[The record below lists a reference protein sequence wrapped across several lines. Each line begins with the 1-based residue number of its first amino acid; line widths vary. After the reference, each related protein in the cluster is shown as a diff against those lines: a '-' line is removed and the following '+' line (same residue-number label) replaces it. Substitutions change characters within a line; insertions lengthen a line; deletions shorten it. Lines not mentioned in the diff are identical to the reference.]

1 MAKQTEYGEQ
11 SYDLQEL
18 RPEVDKLFE
27 EFDALA
33 DKPLDEGE
41 RKVLAEISKVLEKI
55 KAKIALRGDD
65 KEVKDDDVL
74 PRSKREELHNL
85 VHLIRAALEERG
97 AASLDHCKW
106 PREQQDAA
114 ESSAGADDS
123 KPASAATGCI
133 PCKPRAWKQQQ
144 QSKKQQ
150 QEQEEKEGVSL
161 TLLLRL
167 TKNVLEPEQYYE
179 WTTSYVDEE
188 RIYGWDKEAGEV
200 IDALVAPDD
209 SERKFRAAGIA
220 GIHGSGKT
228 ALAQKVFVHDKAKDN
243 FALRLWVCVG
253 PPDSEDR
260 FNLLYRMLDN
270 LGLDTAKV
278 EDIVDKSKV
287 VTDATTEERKRM
299 EKPEAAPVVDKLRRK
314 AAEMVAKRRASAARG
329 AGQQN
334 QAAEKA
340 DDTQGAPKKEESVVT
355 EAGAGEDANKQ
366 AKEEEERILKELL
379 EEQIA
384 NSRAVEKS
392 KIGVLLYILNMTL
405 SKTSYMIVFDDI
417 RAYRRDDDDGCWYSN
432 LTLLPPKEG
441 EWGDRLAYGLP
452 KGEHRSAVLVTC
464 LKEDD
469 AKIMART
476 GLVVRPPKLEG
487 EDAWKLF
494 RREYDQ
500 AKDDKRKK
508 EGGKVEEDLLL
519 KQLEEMKK
527 EIVDKCLG
535 LPVAIIEAARGFA
548 GLDPLPDDTSP
559 MKEAAAEAKPAA
571 AGGHTESSKDMGMQ
585 LPEAAAGAE
594 AADGEPDED

>member
-1 MAKQTEYGEQ
+1 MSFPEQ
-11 SYDLQEL
+11 
-18 RPEVDKLFE
+18 
-27 EFDALA
+27 
-33 DKPLDEGE
+33 EGG
-41 RKVLAEISKVLEKI
+41 AAQPGAPHQGCI
-55 KAKIALRGDD
+55 GGT
-65 KEVKDDDVL
+65 
-74 PRSKREELHNL
+74 
-85 VHLIRAALEERG
+85 RAA
-97 AASLDHCKW
+97 SSDHCKW

-123 KPASAATGCI
+123 KPASAATCCI

-200 IDALVAPDD
+200 IDALVAPDG
-209 SERKFRAAGIA
+209 SERMFRAAGIA

-278 EDIVDKSKV
+278 EDIVDKSNV
-287 VTDATTEERKRM
+287 VTTAI
-299 EKPEAAPVVDKLRRK
+299 EKETAAVDKELIREKAAKMVAAAP
-314 AAEMVAKRRASAARG
+314 G
-329 AGQQN
+329 QN
-334 QAAEKA
+334 QAVETA
-340 DDTQGAPKKEESVVT
+340 KKET
-355 EAGAGEDANKQ
+355 TGDGP
-366 AKEEEERILKELL
+366 KEEEGSVVSEAGIFKELPKKK
-379 EEQIA
+379 ID
-384 NSRAVEKS
+384 NSRTVETS

-417 RAYRRDDDDGCWYSN
+417 RAYRRDDDDVHTHGCWYSN
-432 LTLLPPKEG
+432 LTLQPPAEG

-452 KGEHRSAVLVTC
+452 KGEHRGAVLVTC
-464 LKEDD
+464 RKEDD

-519 KQLEEMKK
+519 KQLEEMK
-527 EIVDKCLG
+527 EDIVKKCLG

-548 GLDPLPDDTSP
+548 VLDPLPDLPGDTSP

-571 AGGHTESSKDMGMQ
+571 AGGHIESSKDMEKQ
-585 LPEAAAGAE
+585 LPEAAAAGAE

>member
-123 KPASAATGCI
+123 KPASAATCCI

-188 RIYGWDKEAGEV
+188 RIYGWNKEAGEV
-200 IDALVAPDD
+200 IDALVAPDG
-209 SERKFRAAGIA
+209 SERMFRAAGIA

-278 EDIVDKSKV
+278 EDIVDKSNV
-287 VTDATTEERKRM
+287 VTTAI
-299 EKPEAAPVVDKLRRK
+299 EKETAAVDKELIREKAAKMVAAAP
-314 AAEMVAKRRASAARG
+314 G
-329 AGQQN
+329 QN
-334 QAAEKA
+334 QAVETA
-340 DDTQGAPKKEESVVT
+340 KKETTGDGPKEEGSVVS
-355 EAGAGEDANKQ
+355 EAG
-366 AKEEEERILKELL
+366 IFKELL
-379 EEQIA
+379 KKKID
-384 NSRAVEKS
+384 NSRTVETS
-392 KIGVLLYILNMTL
+392 KIGRCNDL
-405 SKTSYMIVFDDI
+405 
-417 RAYRRDDDDGCWYSN
+417 A
-432 LTLLPPKEG
+432 LT
-441 EWGDRLAYGLP
+441 
-452 KGEHRSAVLVTC
+452 
-464 LKEDD
+464 
-469 AKIMART
+469 I
-476 GLVVRPPKLEG
+476 
-487 EDAWKLF
+487 
-494 RREYDQ
+494 
-500 AKDDKRKK
+500 
-508 EGGKVEEDLLL
+508 GGKAMQC
-519 KQLEEMKK
+519 KH
-527 EIVDKCLG
+527 G
-535 LPVAIIEAARGFA
+535 IIRR
-548 GLDPLPDDTSP
+548 TN
-559 MKEAAAEAKPAA
+559 
-571 AGGHTESSKDMGMQ
+571 
-585 LPEAAAGAE
+585 
-594 AADGEPDED
+594 

>member
-1 MAKQTEYGEQ
+1 MANQSGSGEE
-11 SYDLQEL
+11 SYKLQKL
-18 RPEVDKLFE
+18 RPEVDDLCNDY
-27 EFDALA
+27 DALV
-33 DKPLDEGE
+33 DSPLDE
-41 RKVLAEISKVLEKI
+41 RKDLDNIFEVLKEIRIKISPPQQVDGKKV
-55 KAKIALRGDD
+55 
-65 KEVKDDDVL
+65 DDDEDKLL
-74 PRSKREELHNL
+74 PPSKREELGNL
-85 VHLIRAALEERG
+85 LPLIRAALEQRSKRPRG
-97 AASLDHCKW
+97 
-106 PREQQDAA
+106 QQGAA
-114 ESSAGADDS
+114 ESSAGGADDS
-123 KPASAATGCI
+123 KPASSATTGCI
-133 PCKPRAWKQQQ
+133 PCKPRASKQQQ
-144 QSKKQQ
+144 QSK

-200 IDALVAPDD
+200 IDALVAPDG
-209 SERKFRAAGIA
+209 SERMFRAAGIA

-278 EDIVDKSKV
+278 EEIVDKSNV
-287 VTDATTEERKRM
+287 VTKAI
-299 EKPEAAPVVDKLRRK
+299 EKETAELREKEDK
-314 AAEMVAKRRASAARG
+314 MVAAARG
-329 AGQQN
+329 AGQN
-334 QAAEKA
+334 QAVETAAKKETPG
-340 DDTQGAPKKEESVVT
+340 DAPKKDEGSGVY
-355 EAGAGEDANKQ
+355 EAGAGDDTNKQ
-366 AKEEEERILKELL
+366 AKEEDRIFKEK
-379 EEQIA
+379 ID
-384 NSRAVEKS
+384 NSRAVETS

-417 RAYRRDDDDGCWYSN
+417 RAYRHDDDDVHTRGCWYSN
-432 LTLLPPKEG
+432 LTLPPPAEG

-452 KGEHRSAVLVTC
+452 KGEHRGAVLVTC
-464 LKEDD
+464 RKEDD

-487 EDAWKLF
+487 DDAWKLF

-500 AKDDKRKK
+500 AKDDKRKE

-519 KQLEEMKK
+519 KQLEEMKV
-527 EIVDKCLG
+527 EIVNKCLG

-548 GLDPLPDDTSP
+548 GLDPLPDLPDDTSQRKL
-559 MKEAAAEAKPAA
+559 KEAAAEVKPAPAAASAAA
-571 AGGHTESSKDMGMQ
+571 AGGHTRTQSSEGIHQ
-585 LPEAAAGAE
+585 AEEEVAAAGAAE
-594 AADGEPDED
+594 AADESE

>member
-1 MAKQTEYGEQ
+1 MAKQTESGEE
-11 SYDLQEL
+11 SYDLQKL

-27 EFDALA
+27 ELDAMA
-33 DKPLDEGE
+33 DKPLDDESE
-41 RKVLAEISKVLEKI
+41 RNVLAEISKVLEQI
-55 KAKIALRGDD
+55 KAKIALRGDG

-85 VHLIRAALEERG
+85 VRLLRAALVERG
-97 AASLDHCKW
+97 AASSDHCKW

-114 ESSAGADDS
+114 ESSGAGGADDS
-123 KPASAATGCI
+123 KPATTGCI
-133 PCKPRAWKQQQ
+133 PCGKPRASKQQQQ
-144 QSKKQQ
+144 QSKKQE
-150 QEQEEKEGVSL
+150 QEQEEKESRVSL

-200 IDALVAPDD
+200 IDALVAPDG
-209 SERKFRAAGIA
+209 SERMFRAAGIA

-278 EDIVDKSKV
+278 EDIVDKSQV
-287 VTDATTEERKRM
+287 VTKAIAKET
-299 EKPEAAPVVDKLRRK
+299 AAVDKELREK
-314 AAEMVAKRRASAARG
+314 AAKMVGAARG
-329 AGQQN
+329 AGRQN
-334 QAAEKA
+334 QAVE
-340 DDTQGAPKKEESVVT
+340 DTAAKETPGDAPKEGS
-355 EAGAGEDANKQ
+355 AGAGEDANNKQ
-366 AKEEEERILKELL
+366 AKEAEEDRIFKELL
-379 EEQIA
+379 KEKIDS
-384 NSRAVEKS
+384 SRAVETS

-417 RAYRRDDDDGCWYSN
+417 RAYRRDDDDDGCWYSN
-432 LTLLPPKEG
+432 LTLQPPAEG

-452 KGEHRSAVLVTC
+452 KGEHRGAVLVTC
-464 LKEDD
+464 RKEDD
-469 AKIMART
+469 AKMMART

-487 EDAWKLF
+487 DDAWKLF

-535 LPVAIIEAARGFA
+535 LPVAIIEAAKGFA
-548 GLDPLPDDTSP
+548 GLEPLPDLPDDTIKL
-559 MKEAAAEAKPAA
+559 KEAAAAEDKPPAA
-571 AGGHTESSKDMGMQ
+571 AGGHTRTESSEGIHQADE
-585 LPEAAAGAE
+585 EAAAAQ
-594 AADGEPDED
+594 AADESE